1 MTAPVGILIAGLF
14 FAAAGFVATMLGDGE
29 KAPGPQPLAHA
40 ALRMMLTV
48 GCGAAGSF
56 AVSRGFAVDRIV
68 VVAAVLASL
77 AAAIY
82 AGATGRPPSFYA
94 ALVPLLVVALSAAF
108 DSAWPAIGY
117 GVLAAL
123 PFGISALLYPR
134 PSSLCDALFCGLAG
148 ATLGLIPAF
157 FVLFGASLAA
167 IGIAA
172 WKHRP
177 ASSVR
182 FAPYVAAFT
191 LVGILTNLTL
201 AV

>member
-1 MTAPVGILIAGLF
+1 VTAPAGVLIAGVF
-14 FAAAGFVATMLGDGE
+14 FASAGFVATMLGDRG
-29 KAPGPQPLAHA
+29 KTVGPSPLGHQAV
-40 ALRMMLTV
+40 RMMLTV
-48 GCGAAGSF
+48 ACGAAGAF
-56 AVSRGFAVDRIV
+56 AASRGLAVDRIV
-68 VVAAVLASL
+68 VAAAVLASL

-82 AGATGRPPSFYA
+82 AGATGRPASFYA
-94 ALVPLLVVALSAAF
+94 ALVPLLVVGFSAAF
-108 DSAWPAIGY
+108 DSAWQAIGY
-117 GVLAAL
+117 GFLAAL
-123 PFGISALLYPR
+123 PFGISAALYPR
-134 PSSLCDALFCGLAG
+134 PSSLSDALFCGLTG

-157 FVLFGASLAA
+157 FVLFCACLVAV
-167 IGIAA
+167 GIAS

>member
-1 MTAPVGILIAGLF
+1 MTAPAGVLIAGVF
-14 FAAAGFVATMLGDGE
+14 FASAGFVATMLGDRG
-29 KAPGPQPLAHA
+29 KTVGPSPLGHQAV
-40 ALRMMLTV
+40 RMVLTV
-48 GCGAAGSF
+48 ACGAAGAF
-56 AVSRGFAVDRIV
+56 AASRGLAVDRIV
-68 VVAAVLASL
+68 VAAAVLASL

-82 AGATGRPPSFYA
+82 AGATGRPASFYA
-94 ALVPLLVVALSAAF
+94 ALVPLLVVGFSAAF
-108 DSAWPAIGY
+108 DSAWQAIGY
-117 GVLAAL
+117 GFLAAL
-123 PFGISALLYPR
+123 PFGISAALYPR
-134 PSSLCDALFCGLAG
+134 PSALSDALFCGLTG

-157 FVLFGASLAA
+157 FVLFCACLVAV
-167 IGIAA
+167 GIAS